1 MAEITSEEVQKMV
14 QTAVE
19 NATEGLVI
27 AITSAVAQSVAAT
40 IKCSVDVAI
49 AKAMEDY
56 EHECVLDLDVDE
68 LKAMR
73 KFADVATSLGEH
85 GNIKDGVEEIRANH
99 AFLKQF
105 RRKID
110 RVGGAMLISIATTLI
125 GLVLLILGIG
135 IREYFQNGK

>member
-1 MAEITSEEVQKMV
+1 MV

-56 EHECVLDLDVDE
+56 EHECVLGLDADE
-68 LKAMR
+68 LKAVR
-73 KFADVATSLGEH
+73 KLADVAASLGEH
-85 GNIKDGVEEIRANH
+85 GNAKDGIEEIRANH

-105 RRKID
+105 RRKVD

-125 GLVLLILGIG
+125 GLVLAILGIG
-135 IREYFQNGK
+135 AKEYFGSGK